1 MHNIIT
7 SAIAGLIGA
16 AAGLFL
22 YKSGKQSGY
31 TEGYDKADNFNKSNK
46 DILDSIEKIAAI
58 TATPMRTTSITETR
72 TVNPSQTA

>member
-22 YKSGKQSGY
+22 YKSGKQTGY
-31 TEGYDKADNFNKSNK
+31 NEGYDKADSFSNSQK
-46 DILDSIEKIAAI
+46 DMFASLEKIAAI
-58 TATPMRTTSITETR
+58 TSTPVRTTSITETR